1 MKTKY
6 VIILLT
12 ILIVSSVAASAV
24 YIHYFSHFDDANFTH
39 GEVFFGVTF
48 SLNTTSEA
56 KQLIDRVKNFTNLL
70 VITTWE
76 LCARNDNGTALNE
89 VCEYAANAKL
99 HFMVYFSFISQV
111 AYPWHRGWLEN
122 AAERFGEYFLGVYF
136 YDEPGGKLI
145 DTGEWRG
152 TKPEFSSYSEVA
164 EWYVNSVGYSPSMQ
178 ILKYMN
184 IRVFTADYALYWFD
198 YLGGY
203 DCVFVEFGWNHSR
216 VQHIALGR
224 GAANVQ
230 GKDWGVIITWTY
242 NHPPYLEDGTR
253 LYEDLVTAYKAGAKY
268 IVVFNYPRINE
279 YGFLTDEHFTAM
291 ENFWNLINSPRP
303 SVEKVRG
310 QVAYVLPKDYGWG
323 MRSPDDKIWGIWPPD
338 ELSPKIWEDMNKLI
352 AEYGLK
358 LDIIYEDP
366 RFNFKTK
373 YTKIYLWNST
383 NLRRN

>member
-1 MKTKY
+1 
-6 VIILLT
+6 
-12 ILIVSSVAASAV
+12 
-24 YIHYFSHFDDANFTH
+24 
-39 GEVFFGVTF
+39 
-48 SLNTTSEA
+48 
-56 KQLIDRVKNFTNLL
+56 
-70 VITTWE
+70 
-76 LCARNDNGTALNE
+76 
-89 VCEYAANAKL
+89 
-99 HFMVYFSFISQV
+99 MVYFSFISQV

-152 TKPEFSSYSEVA
+152 TKPEVSSYSEVA

-279 YGFLTDEHFTAM
+279 YGILTDEHFTAM